1 MNKKNRKNEDA
12 GILSWIINVILLSV
26 VPPVGIFLLVAR
38 FLGKDFLGKLIA
50 AILNSTGNSGS
61 ADSYRSSTHRTVQ
74 HYESNSSSRSR
85 AAYTGHTAAGPGQV
99 DWDRVRASQNGG
111 TVPPQGTQN
120 AAGSCTAPKAAAQTA
135 GAAQAGPSAKKEKA
149 DDGIA
154 HISTGKKA
162 LFIFGWILIAI
173 GAIGGIGAL
182 GTTLWRVLKYIAVIL
197 GGGAMLFTAHTKD
210 RKERL
215 YQNCV
220 KIVGS
225 KSVIDLNSLARA
237 AGVKPKK
244 LERELDEM
252 LERDYFPPAAYYDNE
267 HDILVLDPE
276 KVQNTAP
283 PVRQAEPKDEHAQ
296 DKFDLLMQELDRAC
310 GRIQDRDMLEKSVQI
325 RGLTAAIF
333 HAVREDPEKESQISN
348 FVNYYFPTTLKLL
361 DSYADFEEKGYQ
373 GEKLLQTKDRIE
385 STADT
390 IIAAYQKQLDN
401 LYLTDTLDVDTDID
415 VLETM
420 LKRDGLSESDF
431 GQTGTPGF

>member
-1 MNKKNRKNEDA
+1 MNQKNRKNEDA

-38 FLGKDFLGKLIA
+38 FIGKDFLGKLIS

-85 AAYTGHTAAGPGQV
+85 AAQSGHTAAGPGQV
-99 DWDRVRASQNGG
+99 DWERVRASQNGG
-111 TVPPQGTQN
+111 TVPPQQAQNTANSRPQN
-120 AAGSCTAPKAAAQTA
+120 AAPNSAAQQ
-135 GAAQAGPSAKKEKA
+135 GSSVKKEKP

-162 LFIFGWILIAI
+162 LFIFGWILIAAGI
-173 GAIGGIGAL
+173 FGGIGAW
-182 GTTLWRVLKYIAVIL
+182 GTTIWRVLKYIAVIL
-197 GGGAMLFTAHTKD
+197 GGGAMLLTAHTKD
-210 RKERL
+210 KKERL

-220 KIVGS
+220 KIVGN

-252 LERDYFPPAAYYDNE
+252 LERGYFPTAAYYDNE
-267 HDILVLDPE
+267 HDVLILDPD
-276 KVQNTAP
+276 KAQTQTP
-283 PVRQAEPKDEHAQ
+283 PVKNTEPKDEHTK

-333 HAVREDPEKESQISN
+333 HAVREDPEKENQISN

>member
-1 MNKKNRKNEDA
+1 MNKKNRKSEDA

-26 VPPVGIFLLVAR
+26 IPPVGIFLLIAR
-38 FLGKDFLGKLIA
+38 FIGKDFLGSLIA
-50 AILNSTGNSGS
+50 TILSSTGDAAGPD
-61 ADSYRSSTHRTVQ
+61 ATRASTHRTVQ

-85 AAYTGHTAAGPGQV
+85 AAQSGRTVAGPGQV
-99 DWDRVRASQNGG
+99 DWERVRASQNGG
-111 TVPPQGTQN
+111 AAQQPNQN
-120 AAGSCTAPKAAAQTA
+120 AAARPTPNTAAQRP
-135 GAAQAGPSAKKEKA
+135 GAAQNPNASAKKEKP

-162 LFIFGWILIAI
+162 LFIFGWILIAA
-173 GAIGGIGAL
+173 GVVGGVGAL
-182 GTTLWRVLKYIAVIL
+182 GTTLWRVLKFIAVIL
-197 GGGAMLFTAHTKD
+197 GGGAMLYTAHTKD
-210 RKERL
+210 KKERL

-220 KIVGS
+220 KIVGN
-225 KSVIDLNSLARA
+225 KPVIDLNSLARA

-252 LERDYFPPAAYYDNE
+252 LERGYFPAAAYYDNE
-267 HDILVLDPE
+267 HDVLILDPE
-276 KVQNTAP
+276 KAQSEAARSVQKTAP
-283 PVRQAEPKDEHAQ
+283 TDDHKQ

-333 HAVREDPEKESQISN
+333 HAVREDPEKEQQISN

-373 GEKLLQTKDRIE
+373 GEKLTQTKDRIE

-431 GQTGTPGF
+431 GQTGTPGL